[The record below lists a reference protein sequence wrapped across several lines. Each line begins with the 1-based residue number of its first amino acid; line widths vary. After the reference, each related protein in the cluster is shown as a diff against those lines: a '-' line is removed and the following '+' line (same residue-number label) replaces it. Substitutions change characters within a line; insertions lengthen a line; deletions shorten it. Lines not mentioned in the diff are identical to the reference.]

1 MLTRKQFLTM
11 SAGLG
16 VGILLPEVLKAK
28 RTYAAS
34 PRLSKF
40 TESLPIF
47 YPISPPSTLDIAPGK
62 HSFHSSL
69 GSFTTWGYGG
79 LSYLGPTFEVTRGT
93 PVRIRAFNKLGTHPL
108 AGSVDTSL
116 HGVNA
121 SDITNPRTVIHLHG
135 SNTEPDSD
143 GYPEDTYLPGQS
155 NVYNYNNNQ
164 EAGTLWYHDH
174 SLGMT
179 ALNLQA
185 GLAGMY
191 LIRDEDDPIGGNGPL
206 GIPAGAPYEVP
217 LILQDHSFKSD
228 GSMSFPAKW
237 DHEFYGD
244 VAVVNGKAWPNLNVD
259 RTLYRFR
266 IVNASNSRF
275 FRLKLSSNQQLIQI
289 GCDGGFLNAPVYL
302 SKLLLGPGERADVLI
317 DFSTSLP
324 GDKIVLQND
333 AAAPYPKGLATVIDQ
348 GYFRMPEIMQFT
360 VSRGAAVPKAI
371 PIRLRVNNPL
381 ITKIATKPVRQRNL
395 VLTDILNSNFQVLA
409 MMLNAVY
416 WHEAANHPEFR
427 EQPKV
432 DTVEQWNFINLQP
445 FAHTMHLHLVPFQ
458 ILNRQ
463 SINDTAY
470 SAAYRATGPR
480 KVLMHHAPGGD
491 TVPYGYPPLDS
502 TPYLK
507 GLPKPPAANEAGW
520 KDTVV
525 VNPFEVVR
533 LIVPFGAKATANL
546 PFGNSFTG
554 RFVWHCHMLN
564 HEDNDMM
571 LPFDVL
577 P

>member
-1 MLTRKQFLTM
+1 MM

-16 VGILLPEVLKAK
+16 VGILLPELLKAK
-28 RTYAAS
+28 KTYATS
-34 PRLSKF
+34 SSLSKF
-40 TESLPIF
+40 TESLPIP
-47 YPISPPSTLDIAPGK
+47 YPISPPSTLDIAPGT

-69 GSFTTWGYGG
+69 GSVPTWGYGG
-79 LSYLGPTFEVTRGT
+79 YSYLGPTFEVTRGT
-93 PVRIRAFNKLGTHPL
+93 PVTIQAFNKLGTHPL
-108 AGSVDTSL
+108 ANSVDTNL
-116 HGVNA
+116 HGVEP

-135 SNTEPDSD
+135 SNTEAESD

-155 NVYNYNNNQ
+155 KVYRYNNKQ
-164 EAGTLWYHDH
+164 EAGMLWYHDH
-174 SLGMT
+174 SVGMT

-185 GLAGMY
+185 GLAGVY

-217 LILQDHSFKSD
+217 LILQDQSFNAD
-228 GSMSFPAKW
+228 GSIFFPGRW
-237 DHEFYGD
+237 QHEFYGN
-244 VAVVNGKAWPNLNVD
+244 VSVVNGKAWPNLNVD

-275 FRLKLSSNQQLIQI
+275 YRLKLSSNQPLIQI
-289 GCDGGFLNAPVYL
+289 GSDGGLLNAPVYL

-317 DFSTSLP
+317 DFSGRLP
-324 GDKIVLQND
+324 GEKIVLQND
-333 AAAPYPKGLATVIDQ
+333 AAAPYPKGLATVINQ
-348 GYFRMPEIMQFT
+348 GNFPMPEVMQFT
-360 VSRGAAVPKAI
+360 VNQGAATPKPI
-371 PIRLRVNNPL
+371 PKRLRVNNPL
-381 ITKIATKPVRQRNL
+381 ITKISTRPVRQRNL
-395 VLTDILNSNFQVLA
+395 VLTEVLNPNFQVLA

-416 WHEAANHPEFR
+416 WHEAANHPELR
-427 EQPKV
+427 EQVKV
-432 DTVEQWNFINLQP
+432 DTVEQWNIINLQP
-445 FAHTMHLHLVPFQ
+445 FAHTIHLHLVPFQ

-470 SAAYRATGPR
+470 YAAYGATGPR
-480 KVLMHHAPGGD
+480 QVLMENAPGGP
-491 TVPYGYPPLDS
+491 TVPYGYPPPDP

-507 GLPKPPAANEAGW
+507 GSPKMPAANEAGW
-520 KDTVV
+520 KDTAVA
-525 VNPFEVVR
+525 NAFEVIR
-533 LIVPFGAKATANL
+533 ILVPFGAKAAPNL
-546 PFGNSFTG
+546 PFDNSFTG